1 MATVKLCSSN
11 ELTKS
16 EALKKIMRDA
26 SVDIVVKGCLG
37 NCGQCY
43 LERFVKVDQ
52 RIIVLNDEEELLDQL
67 LQASAA
73 SAID

>member
-16 EALKKIMRDA
+16 EALKQIVRDA
-26 SVDIVVKGCLG
+26 SIDIMVKDCLG

-67 LQASAA
+67 LQAAAA
-73 SAID
+73 SAE

>member
-16 EALKKIMRDA
+16 EALKQIARDG
-26 SVDIVVKGCLG
+26 SVDILVKDCLG

-67 LQASAA
+67 LKAAA
-73 SAID
+73 SEAD

>member
-1 MATVKLCSSN
+1 MTTIKLCSSN

-16 EALKKIMRDA
+16 EALKQIARDGL
-26 SVDIVVKGCLG
+26 VDIVVKDCLG

-52 RIIVLNDEEELLDQL
+52 RIVVMNDDEELLDQL
-67 LQASAA
+67 LKAAA
-73 SAID
+73 SEAD

>member
-16 EALKKIMRDA
+16 EALKQIVRDG
-26 SVDIVVKGCLG
+26 SVELLVKDCLG

-52 RIIVLNDEEELLDQL
+52 RIIVLNEEEELLDQL
-67 LQASAA
+67 RKAA
-73 SAID
+73 AAPAAD